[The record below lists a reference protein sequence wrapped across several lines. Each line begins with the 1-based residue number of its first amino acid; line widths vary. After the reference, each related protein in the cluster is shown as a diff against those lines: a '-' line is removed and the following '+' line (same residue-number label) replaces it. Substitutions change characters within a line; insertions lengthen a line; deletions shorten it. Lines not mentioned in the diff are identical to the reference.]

1 MSKSDDKK
9 LNHLTAADLY
19 EAIGGVDEELLAR
32 AEMDDAMA
40 GESAGTGTMAARRKL
55 RRYLPL
61 VAAAVVMIGL
71 TGLWVTMRRTGMGS
85 TAPML
90 QEAATEAPE
99 AAMEEAAGEAPME
112 EAAEVP
118 AESAE
123 TGAAAVEQDSAQT
136 DAAAPAEGLLGGTL
150 NAPTAESTPAMADE
164 EAGYGAEYAAEESAA
179 EETADTL
186 ESSTEAARSESSKE
200 PDTKQDTGPKGSDE
214 VGNMRMQVS
223 DGTHT
228 IVFQLNDSPS
238 AVSLYNQLPFDATV
252 ENYGS
257 NEKIFTPPAALDKT
271 DGIEGG
277 GKAGG
282 IAYFSPWGNI
292 AMYYGNFSSYPGLYL
307 LGEATSGTEQIS
319 ALSGTVRFTAAE

>member
-9 LNHLTAADLY
+9 LNQLTAADLY

-71 TGLWVTMRRTGMGS
+71 TGLWMTMRRTGMGS
-85 TAPML
+85 TAPVM

-99 AAMEEAAGEAPME
+99 AAMEEAAMEEAVEEAAMEEAPME
-112 EAAEVP
+112 EAAAEVP
-118 AESAE
+118 AESVE
-123 TGAAAVEQDSAQT
+123 TAAATAEQDSVQA
-136 DAAAPAEGLLGGTL
+136 DAAAPAGGLLG
-150 NAPTAESTPAMADE
+150 
-164 EAGYGAEYAAEESAA
+164 
-179 EETADTL
+179 DTL

-214 VGNMRMQVS
+214 VGNMRMQAS

-228 IVFQLNDSPS
+228 VVFQLNDSPS

-307 LGEATSGTEQIS
+307 LGEATSGAEQIS
-319 ALSGTVRFTAAE
+319 ALSGTVHFTAAE

>member
-9 LNHLTAADLY
+9 LNQLTAEDLY

-40 GESAGTGTMAARRKL
+40 GESAGTGIMTRFSDEQRVIVPVPHDSPATTTAKRRKL

-61 VAAAVVMIGL
+61 VAAAVVMISL
-71 TGLWVTMRRTGMGS
+71 TGLWMTMRRTGMGS
-85 TAPML
+85 TAPAM

-99 AAMEEAAGEAPME
+99 AAMEEAQAEIEYE
-112 EAAEVP
+112 EA
-118 AESAE
+118 
-123 TGAAAVEQDSAQT
+123 DSA
-136 DAAAPAEGLLGGTL
+136 PADGGVAGGGQLGGTL
-150 NAPTAESTPAMADE
+150 NAPAAESAPAATDQKAE
-164 EAGYGAEYAAEESAA
+164 FGAEYVAEESAA
-179 EETADTL
+179 EESAPLYDAEADSMENGTQ
-186 ESSTEAARSESSKE
+186 AARS
-200 PDTKQDTGPKGSDE
+200 GSDE
-214 VGNMRMQVS
+214 VETMRMQVS

-228 IVFQLNDSPS
+228 VVFQLNDSPS

-307 LGEATSGTEQIS
+307 LGEATSGAEQIS
-319 ALSGTVRFTAAE
+319 ALSGTVHFTAAE